1 MSAPPKASVA
11 AASARSGLSTRTMR
25 PSNPHDPDYGTL
37 PLYAPGIEDVKEAV
51 KRHFQVRRLPT
62 WALFSTVY
70 SSVSAIL
77 GGGQRLDDKL
87 FPGWR
92 DQPIKEPVFIIG
104 NARSGTT
111 MLHRLM
117 TIDEETFSG
126 MKLYQSALNNVSV
139 QRGLQALG
147 RADERIPG
155 HPMRALIDKVN
166 DVMFDGWDG
175 IHKLGIDQHE
185 EDEATWAL
193 GMTSITV
200 NLLVPYTEELN
211 SMRFFD
217 QIEPEYRARFMDFY
231 EASIKRHL
239 FACAPDKRFINKNVF
254 FTPRVR
260 SVIERMPDAR
270 FLYLVRDPAESLP
283 SFLSMWWEKWVSHT
297 PEIKKDGPEAQQ
309 LIRLAYDY
317 YEYGLDLLD
326 DYEGESILVVR
337 YDELTKDPDE
347 EVHRIYDWLGIE
359 MSAAFKQ
366 NLYEFT
372 HAQRCYESAHEYTL
386 EDFGLT
392 RESVYAGAK
401 RFCDRFGYAP

>member
-1 MSAPPKASVA
+1 
-11 AASARSGLSTRTMR
+11 MR
-25 PSNPHDPDYGTL
+25 PSNPHDPEYGLL
-37 PLYAPGIEDVKEAV
+37 PIYAPGLAEVKAAF
-51 KRHFQVRRLPT
+51 KRHMRLRRLPT
-62 WALFSTVY
+62 WALFSSIYATVA
-70 SSVSAIL
+70 SGMKAATA
-77 GGGQRLDDKL
+77 LDDKL
-87 FPGWR
+87 HPGWR
-92 DQPIKEPVFIIG
+92 DQPIREPVFIIG

-126 MKLYQSALNNVSV
+126 MKLYQSSLNNVSV

-147 RADERIPG
+147 RLDDKLPL
-155 HPMRALIDKVN
+155 HPMQAAIDQVNAL
-166 DVMFDGWDG
+166 MFTGWDG

-217 QIEPEYRARFMDFY
+217 RMDPEFRARFMDFY

-239 FACAPDKRFINKNVF
+239 FATAPDKRFINKNVF

-260 SVIERMPDAR
+260 SVVERMPDAR
-270 FLYLVRDPAESLP
+270 FLYLVRDPAEALP

-297 PEIKKDGPEAQQ
+297 PEIQKDGPEAKQ
-309 LIRLAYDY
+309 LVQLAYDY
-317 YEYGLDLLD
+317 YDYALGLLD
-326 DYEGESILVVR
+326 ELGPNQILVVR
-337 YDELTKDPDE
+337 YDELTQDPDE

-359 MSAAFKQ
+359 MSPAFKQ
-366 NLYEFT
+366 NLYDFT

-392 RESVYAGAK
+392 RDEVYTGAK
-401 RFCDRFGYAP
+401 RFCERFGFKA